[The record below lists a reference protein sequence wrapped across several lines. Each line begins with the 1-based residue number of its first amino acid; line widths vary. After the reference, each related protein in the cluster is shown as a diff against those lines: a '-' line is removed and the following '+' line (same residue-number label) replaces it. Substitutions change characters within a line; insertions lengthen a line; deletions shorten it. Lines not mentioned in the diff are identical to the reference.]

1 MAILQLIS
9 GIIICQLITY
19 YSKFTFS
26 LNKKYLKSF
35 PPNFLFQIYLGI
47 CSLIL
52 IFIFHHELNFKISLQ
67 SIWEIIYQTFF
78 LFFISFLIIN
88 SIIDKI
94 EKKYSIKNGE
104 ETKGFDPP
112 NKSIFMLMVMF
123 INPLTEELLYRGFF
137 LNHISSLN
145 HLIIETN
152 FITLSAPMILSGLYF
167 GLDHLTLLKNG
178 MDKYFVSKI
187 VFGGIIV
194 GITCSYHQI
203 NHDSF
208 SAAVIAHFMANLTSG
223 FSSFLSN
230 KFKLK

>member
-1 MAILQLIS
+1 MAILELIS
-9 GIIICQLITY
+9 GIVICQLITY
-19 YSKFTFS
+19 SSKFTFS

-94 EKKYSIKNGE
+94 EKKYS
-104 ETKGFDPP
+104 TKEKKEPQGFNPP
-112 NKSIFMLMVMF
+112 NKSIFIFMVMF
-123 INPLTEELLYRGFF
+123 INPITEELLYRGFF

-145 HLIIETN
+145 HLVIETS
-152 FITLSAPMILSGLYF
+152 FLTLSAPMIFSGLYF
-167 GLDHLTLLKNG
+167 GLDHLTLLKKG
-178 MDKYFVSKI
+178 MNKYFVSRI
-187 VFGGIIV
+187 IIGGIIV
-194 GITCSYHQI
+194 GTACSYHQI
-203 NHDSF
+203 HHDSF
-208 SAAVIAHFMANLTSG
+208 SAAIIAHFMANFTSS

-230 KFKLK
+230 KLKMK